1 MRICRVA
8 TGAEPVPSTGGAGV
22 ESTVHHLSL
31 AQSRLGHEVTVID
44 IASEERP
51 RVPYRVA
58 ELSLRFP
65 VDRRNLFVHALR
77 QMRFQRGAVRK
88 LRELL
93 REERYDVV
101 HFHSQFAAAGGL
113 AVARRYGALAVF
125 SSHNPTWGSP
135 RLCRSRLQRAK
146 YLMEMLSLRRADG
159 VITDSGAVA
168 QNLFMYLGVPA
179 ERLRPVPIGV
189 DRAYLETVK
198 VPAEFRRPFAPDGAP
213 LVLNVARLA
222 PYKNQAQL
230 VAAMRLVVDL
240 LPEARLLLV
249 GQASDA
255 DYARMV
261 RETAQELSLTDRCRL
276 VGTVSAEE
284 LRRLYV
290 LCDVFVLPSLMESQ
304 GLSVL
309 EAMAAGRPVVAS
321 DIGPVREN
329 VPPDAGI
336 LVPPG
341 DHVAL
346 ADAIVALLRDPERRR
361 AMGEKGRRFIE
372 RERRWERMAELTQD
386 AYAQFA
392 GWPAPRLSAA
402 ARPGA
407 APERIGAAPPKAG
420 P

>member
-1 MRICRVA
+1 M
-8 TGAEPVPSTGGAGV
+8 
-22 ESTVHHLSL
+22 HHLSS

-44 IASEERP
+44 IVCEERP
-51 RVPYRVA
+51 SVPYRVA
-58 ELSLRFP
+58 EVPLRFP
-65 VDRRNLFVHALR
+65 VDRGNAFVHALR
-77 QMRFQRGAVRK
+77 QMRFQRAVARK

-93 REERYDVV
+93 GGERYDVV

-125 SSHNPTWGSP
+125 SSHNPSWGSP
-135 RLCRSRLQRAK
+135 RLCLSRLQRAK

-159 VITDSGAVA
+159 VITDSRAVA
-168 QNLFMYLGVPA
+168 QNLFVYLGVAA
-179 ERLRPVPIGV
+179 ERLRAVPIGV
-189 DRAYLETVK
+189 DEAYLARVRL
-198 VPAEFRRPFAPDGAP
+198 PAEFRRRFTPDGAP

-222 PYKNQAQL
+222 PYKNQADL
-230 VAAMRLVVDL
+230 VTAMRLVVDL

-255 DYARMV
+255 AYATKV
-261 RETAQELSLTDRCRL
+261 REAARNLGLADRCRQ

-284 LRRLYV
+284 LRRLYA
-290 LCDVFVLPSLMESQ
+290 LCDVFVLPSLWESQ

-329 VPPDAGI
+329 VPGDAGI
-336 LVPPG
+336 LVPPR
-341 DHVAL
+341 DRVAL
-346 ADAIVALLRDPERRR
+346 ADAIVALLRDPERRW
-361 AMGEKGRRFIE
+361 AMGEKGRSYIE
-372 RERRWERMAELTQD
+372 RERRWERMAELTLD

-392 GWPAPRLSAA
+392 GLPAASPSAAA

-407 APERIGAAPPKAG
+407 APERVGTACPRGG

>member
-1 MRICRVA
+1 
-8 TGAEPVPSTGGAGV
+8 VPSTRGAGV
-22 ESTVHHLSL
+22 ESTVHHLSM

-44 IASEERP
+44 IVCEERP

-58 ELSLRFP
+58 EVPLRFP

-77 QMRFQRGAVRK
+77 QMRFQRGAARK

-135 RLCRSRLQRAK
+135 SLCRSRLQRAK
-146 YLMEMLSLRRADG
+146 YLTEMLSLRRADG
-159 VITDSGAVA
+159 VITDSRAVA
-168 QNLFMYLGVPA
+168 QNLFAYLGVPA

-189 DRAYLETVK
+189 DEVYLARVR
-198 VPAEFRRPFAPDGAP
+198 VPAEFRRRFAPDGAP

-222 PYKNQAQL
+222 PYKNQADL
-230 VAAMRLVVDL
+230 VTAMRLVVDL

-255 DYARMV
+255 AYATRV
-261 RETAQELSLTDRCRL
+261 RETARKLGLANRCRL
-276 VGTVSAEE
+276 VGAVSAED

-290 LCDVFVLPSLMESQ
+290 LCDVFVFPSLLESQ

-309 EAMAAGRPVVAS
+309 EAMAAGRPVVAC

-329 VPPDAGI
+329 VPRDAGI

-346 ADAIVALLRDPERRR
+346 ADAIVALLRDPKRRR
-361 AMGEKGRRFIE
+361 AMGEKGRSYIE
-372 RERRWERMAELTQD
+372 RERRWERMAELTLD

-392 GWPAPRLSAA
+392 GWPAARLSAA
-402 ARPGA
+402 TRPGA
-407 APERIGAAPPKAG
+407 TPQRIGAAPPKAG

>member
-1 MRICRVA
+1 M
-8 TGAEPVPSTGGAGV
+8 PSRRGAGV

-44 IASEERP
+44 IVSEERP
-51 RVPYRVA
+51 SVPYRVA
-58 ELSLRFP
+58 EVPLRFP
-65 VDRRNLFVHALR
+65 VDRRNPFLHALR
-77 QMRFQRGAVRK
+77 QMRFQLGAARK

-93 REERYDVV
+93 SEERYDVV

-113 AVARRYGALAVF
+113 ALARRFGALAVF

-146 YLMEMLSLRRADG
+146 YLMEVLSLRRADG
-159 VITDSGAVA
+159 VITDSRAVA
-168 QNLFMYLGVPA
+168 RNLLAYLGVPA
-179 ERLRPVPIGV
+179 ERLRAVPIGV
-189 DRAYLETVK
+189 DGAYLARAR
-198 VPAEFRRPFAPDGAP
+198 VPAEFRRRFAPDGAP

-222 PYKNQAQL
+222 PYKNQADL
-230 VAAMRLVVDL
+230 VVAMRLVVDL

-255 DYARMV
+255 AYATRV
-261 RETAQELSLTDRCRL
+261 KETARNLGLAHRCQL

-284 LRRLYV
+284 LRRLYA
-290 LCDVFVLPSLMESQ
+290 LCDLFVLPSLWESQ

-309 EAMAAGRPVVAS
+309 EAMAAARPVVAS
-321 DIGPVREN
+321 DIGPLREN

-336 LVPPG
+336 LLPPG

-346 ADAIVALLRDPERRR
+346 ADAIVTLLRDRKRRR
-361 AMGEKGRRFIE
+361 TMGEKGRSYIE
-372 RERRWERMAELTQD
+372 RERRWERMAELTLD
-386 AYAQFA
+386 AYAWFA
-392 GWPAPRLSAA
+392 GWPAARPSAA
-402 ARPGA
+402 ARPGG
-407 APERIGAAPPKAG
+407 APERIGGAAPPEAG